1 LNKENI
7 LNVSEK
13 ARLFYSLYIKIMIT
27 FEKALAEFGK
37 KLFRKGFSIGTIK

>member
-1 LNKENI
+1 
-7 LNVSEK
+7 
-13 ARLFYSLYIKIMIT
+13 MIT